1 VTAADE
7 PAGGLAGAV
16 SARALAPVD
25 DRALVAGVDRLVRAC
40 GDALCGVVFFGSRLS
55 GAAKANAFSAYDVFV
70 IVEDYRRFYEG
81 VRAAGLGRKQPGTLA
96 VVSRWLPPT
105 QISLRLADAG
115 VHVKASVVRLDT
127 FRRETSSRRRDHF
140 CIGRL
145 FQPARVVYAR
155 DPAARGILVD
165 ALVAAHRATWAWLR
179 PWLPETFDAE
189 AYARAALGVSMS
201 WEIRPEPAGRAES
214 LWKAQCAEQTPIFSA
229 LLRELAAQGELV
241 AADPAPARWALA
253 RPVGRLERWRRGL
266 YFRRSL
272 VRATARW
279 LKHVVSFEGWLDYI
293 LHKANRHTG
302 EPVALTPRERRWP
315 WIFLW
320 GRLFRYL
327 RRKDRK
333 EKSA

>member
-1 VTAADE
+1 MT
-7 PAGGLAGAV
+7 AGGEAALGLAAAV
-16 SARALAPVD
+16 AARALAPVE
-25 DRALVAGVDRLVRAC
+25 DRALVSAVEQVVRAC
-40 GDALCGVVFFGSRLS
+40 DDAVCGVVFFGSRLS
-55 GAAKANAFSAYDVFV
+55 GAAKANAFSAHDVFV
-70 IVEDYRRFYEG
+70 VVADYRRFYQRM
-81 VRAAGLGRKQPGTLA
+81 RASGLGRKQPALMSL
-96 VVSRWLPPT
+96 VSRWLPPT
-105 QISLRLADAG
+105 QISLRLREAG
-115 VHVKASVVRLDT
+115 VHLKASVVRLDT
-127 FRRETSSRRRDHF
+127 LRRETSARRRDHF

-145 FQPARVVYAR
+145 FQPARIVYAR
-155 DPAARGILVD
+155 DAATRQVLLD
-165 ALVAAHRATWAWLR
+165 ALVEAQRATWAWLR

-189 AYARAALGVSMS
+189 AYGRAALRVSMS

-214 LWKAQCAEQTPIFSA
+214 LWQAQCAEQTPVFSA
-229 LLRELAAQGELV
+229 LLRELAAEGELV
-241 AADPAPARWALA
+241 AAEPAPARWARA

-293 LHKANRHTG
+293 LHKANRHAG
-302 EPVALTPRERRWP
+302 EPFALTPRERRWP